1 MVNKSKNTPLASKDN
16 GIYSILLSDLQP
28 LSTIKKTVIDKQG
41 NSKLIVYNDW
51 LFTDKTAN
59 KSLQI
64 KNEQAAEVSESKQE
78 LKSETKAILDYIYE
92 VLQKKSSS
100 AFTLLD
106 KKKEN
111 DEKILYRPYES
122 STHSPE
128 WMAGRY
134 VGEMVMVVPKQGQV
148 KLRIEPRFGTLFLC
162 HMLEEIYNFKIPESV
177 KRQADGDFWNK
188 FYQLILRQLWIAK
201 FAKADQYGLP
211 RQTVKRTHQG
221 MQIRGHLNVRKSILP
236 FFTKKEVVSEY
247 REKEV
252 DDMIGR
258 IVYKAY
264 DILADKETGL
274 RHIPPQVQESIND
287 LYSRY
292 HGEQIK
298 IAEHDYQSIRYKSIY
313 VSWKPLVDFS
323 WQIIKHRGYNPEQS
337 TDEQGYGLFFDM
349 AEIWETYV
357 GKLLEKDFVHC
368 TERDSNIRLFENEEE
383 KQFQR
388 IIPDYLSRDWTN
400 EKAIAVGDAKYMTLA
415 NKETLQ
421 GEQTNSVYYK
431 TIMYMYRFNSQK
443 GFIFYPMKHDDSAK
457 DVQEFQIAGDK
468 QGKFYM
474 VGLRLPE
481 ENDKDYLNKLKKH
494 EDNFREAVSKKLGFQ
509 TSATS

>member
-1 MVNKSKNTPLASKDN
+1 MSNVKFDITYAANDCSEIMHGKELAPYDDATLIALLKHVSSIPLGGIEHDDNNEPLIYAPFTFFQKSHN
-16 GIYSILLSDLQP
+16 
-28 LSTIKKTVIDKQG
+28 
-41 NSKLIVYNDW
+41 
-51 LFTDKTAN
+51 
-59 KSLQI
+59 
-64 KNEQAAEVSESKQE
+64 
-78 LKSETKAILDYIYE
+78 
-92 VLQKKSSS
+92 
-100 AFTLLD
+100 
-106 KKKEN
+106 
-111 DEKILYRPYES
+111 
-122 STHSPE
+122 

-134 VGEMVMVVPKQGQV
+134 IGEMVV
-148 KLRIEPRFGTLFLC
+148 KLPKSDIQNARTDKVVRLLIRPRFGTTFLC
-162 HMLEEIYNFKIPESV
+162 HMLEEIYNFKMPESAM
-177 KRQADGDFWNK
+177 QHGDGVVWNK

-201 FAKADQYGLP
+201 FAKADKYGLP

-274 RHIPPQVQESIND
+274 RNLPPQVQESIND

-298 IAEHDYQSIRYKSIY
+298 ITEHDYQSIRYKSIY

-337 TDEQGYGLFFDM
+337 IDEQGYGLFFDM
-349 AEIWETYV
+349 AEIWEAYI
-357 GKLLEKDFVHC
+357 GKLLEKDFMHC
-368 TERDSNIRLFENEEE
+368 TERNSNIRLFENEEE

-400 EKAIAVGDAKYMTLA
+400 EKAKAVGDAKYMNLA
-415 NKETLQ
+415 GKEILQ
-421 GEQTNSVYYK
+421 GEQTYSVYYK

-443 GFIFYPMKHDDSAK
+443 GFIFYPMDPNESENKEL
-457 DVQEFQIAGDK
+457 VQPFTIAGEK
-468 QGKFYM
+468 KGQFYK
-474 VGLRLPE
+474 VGLRLPQ
-481 ENDKDYLNKLKKH
+481 NDDKDYVSKLKAA
-494 EDNFREAVSKKLGFQ
+494 EGEFQEAVGEILNNLNSL
-509 TSATS
+509 S

>member
-1 MVNKSKNTPLASKDN
+1 MIVSNTKKYNIVIEDSKT
-16 GIYSILLSDLQP
+16 
-28 LSTIKKTVIDKQG
+28 
-41 NSKLIVYNDW
+41 
-51 LFTDKTAN
+51 FTDKVWLFEFSKGTKESCEITN
-59 KSLQI
+59 
-64 KNEQAAEVSESKQE
+64 VSH
-78 LKSETKAILDYIYE
+78 
-92 VLQKKSSS
+92 
-100 AFTLLD
+100 TLLEVIH
-106 KKKEN
+106 KKLSEGNSVVPIGLGTSKKRDDEN
-111 DEKILYRPYES
+111 IIYRPYES
-122 STHSPE
+122 FTRSNE

-134 VGEMVMVVPKQGQV
+134 VGEASF
-148 KLRIEPRFGTLFLC
+148 KLTKEDFAQYKLKAQELRNFIQESILLSIKPRFGTPFLC
-162 HMLEEIYNFKIPESV
+162 HMLEEIYNFKMPESAMQHGEGV
-177 KRQADGDFWNK
+177 AWNK

-201 FAKADQYGLP
+201 FAKADKYGLP
-211 RQTVKRTHQG
+211 RQTVKRSHQG

-274 RHIPPQVQESIND
+274 RNLPPQVQESIND

-298 IAEHDYQSIRYKSIY
+298 ITEHDYQSIRYKSIY

-337 TDEQGYGLFFDM
+337 IDEQGYGLFFDM
-349 AEIWETYV
+349 AEIWEAYI
-357 GKLLEKDFVHC
+357 GKLLEKDFMHC
-368 TERDSNIRLFENEEE
+368 TERNSNIRLFENEEE

-400 EKAIAVGDAKYMTLA
+400 EKAKAVGDAKYMNLA
-415 NKETLQ
+415 GKEILQ
-421 GEQTNSVYYK
+421 GEQTYSVYYK

-443 GFIFYPMKHDDSAK
+443 GFVFYPMNPDESENKELVEPFTIGGEK
-457 DVQEFQIAGDK
+457 NGQ
-468 QGKFYM
+468 FYK
-474 VGLRLPE
+474 VGLRLPK
-481 ENDKDYLNKLKKH
+481 NDDKDYVNKLKVA
-494 EDNFREAVSKKLGFQ
+494 EGEFQEAASNILKNLKSQ
-509 TSATS
+509 P

>member
-1 MVNKSKNTPLASKDN
+1 MASCEICFLDTSSLSCHEKSGVFIDK
-16 GIYSILLSDLQP
+16 
-28 LSTIKKTVIDKQG
+28 KKTVLRKEYLD
-41 NSKLIVYNDW
+41 
-51 LFTDKTAN
+51 
-59 KSLQI
+59 
-64 KNEQAAEVSESKQE
+64 
-78 LKSETKAILDYIYE
+78 ILNYIFE
-92 VLQKKSSS
+92 VLQMNNTSIV
-100 AFTLLD
+100 TLLD
-106 KKKEN
+106 KKRDN

-122 STHSPE
+122 FTHTPE
-128 WMAGRY
+128 WMAGRF
-134 VGEMVMVVPKQGQV
+134 VGEMVTVVPKRGKV
-148 KLRIEPRFGTLFLC
+148 KLRIEPRFGTHFLC
-162 HMLEEIYNFKIPESV
+162 HMLEEIYNFKMPESAMQHGEGV
-177 KRQADGDFWNK
+177 VWNK

-201 FAKADQYGLP
+201 FAKADKYGLP

-274 RHIPPQVQESIND
+274 RNLPPQVQESIND

-298 IAEHDYQSIRYKSIY
+298 ITEHDYQSIRYKSIY

-337 TDEQGYGLFFDM
+337 IDEQGYGLFFDM
-349 AEIWETYV
+349 AEIWEAYI
-357 GKLLEKDFVHC
+357 GKLLENDFMHC
-368 TERDSNIRLFENEEE
+368 TERNSNIRLFENEQE

-400 EKAIAVGDAKYMTLA
+400 EKAKAVGDAKYMNLA
-415 NKETLQ
+415 GKETLQ
-421 GEQTNSVYYK
+421 NEQTYSVYYK

-443 GFIFYPMKHDDSAK
+443 GFIFYPMDPNESENKEL
-457 DVQEFQIAGDK
+457 VQPFTIAGEK
-468 QGKFYM
+468 KGQFYK
-474 VGLRLPE
+474 VGLRLPKD
-481 ENDKDYLNKLKKH
+481 NDTKYKDNLKLAV
-494 EDNFREAVSKKLGFQ
+494 EDFQKAVKDCLDNP
-509 TSATS
+509 